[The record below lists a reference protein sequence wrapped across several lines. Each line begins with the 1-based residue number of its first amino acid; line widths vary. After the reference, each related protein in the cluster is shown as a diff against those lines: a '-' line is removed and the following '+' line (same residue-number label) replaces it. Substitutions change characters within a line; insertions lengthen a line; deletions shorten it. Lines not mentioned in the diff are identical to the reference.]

1 MEAPLSDETY
11 FGNSLASANQNIR
24 RMARYPTG
32 RRHGNSSGIHPG
44 ATGSRFKS
52 TANAGASAGRLR
64 RRLRV
69 RGSDQYDTLGLD
81 GGVGGVIGATS
92 GIGSLSF
99 NGAEFLY
106 LSLGS
111 GRQQEIKSSIETTS
125 TAITQSVTVT
135 SIHDPIG
142 GASGSPLRSGITAK
156 SIAAYHVVIGG

>member
-1 MEAPLSDETY
+1 MGRTA
-11 FGNSLASANQNIR
+11 AA
-24 RMARYPTG
+24 

-69 RGSDQYDTLGLD
+69 CGSAQYDTLGLD
-81 GGVGGVIGATS
+81 GGVAGVVGATS
-92 GIGSLSF
+92 GIGSLSI

-111 GRQQEIKSSIETTS
+111 DRQQEIKSSIETTS

>member
-1 MEAPLSDETY
+1 VSESSA
-11 FGNSLASANQNIR
+11 SLPGESHAQH
-24 RMARYPTG
+24 
-32 RRHGNSSGIHPG
+32 RHTIDSELRLVP
-44 ATGSRFKS
+44 A
-52 TANAGASAGRLR
+52 LR
-64 RRLRV
+64 RAARE
-69 RGSDQYDTLGLD
+69 RGGPLPSIDVADAAI
-81 GGVGGVIGATS
+81 GGVVGATS
-92 GIGSLSF
+92 GIGSLSI
-99 NGAEFLY
+99 NWAEFLY